1 MAWQLLILGYLVL
14 GGGAYLIRRR
24 LAVAFTEYSRV
35 INGFFFIV
43 ILYPLGLIIAAF
55 SSPNLSIGW
64 LNLILLLIGSVIFPV
79 INLLAYRASK
89 DIDAGLYTILHN
101 FIPIITVTAAWI
113 LLGEGL
119 NDYQLFGAAIIV
131 ISAFWATFPKFKH
144 GSKSSSAGLMIGLAA
159 ILLLGLAIVYERWML
174 TRVDFGAYLVYGW
187 GAQTLWMAII
197 AWRKRTQL
205 KILKDRK
212 TFLQV
217 LAYGFTNAFKGV
229 CLVGALVLSGN
240 ASIVGASTGF
250 MAALVVL
257 AAYYILKE
265 TELLWFKVSA
275 AVVGA
280 IGFII
285 LNAT

>member
-1 MAWQLLILGYLVL
+1 MIWQLLLLGYLIL

-24 LAVAFTEYSRV
+24 LAVAFTEYSRI
-35 INGFFFIV
+35 INGFFFV
-43 ILYPLGLIIAAF
+43 AILYPLGLIIAAF
-55 SSPNLSIGW
+55 TSPNLAISW
-64 LNLILLLIGSVIFPV
+64 LDIIFLIIGSAIFPI

-101 FIPIITVTAAWI
+101 FIPIITIVAASV
-113 LLGEGL
+113 LLHESL
-119 NDYQLFGAAIIV
+119 NNQQLLGAAIII

-144 GSKSSSAGLMIGLAA
+144 NSKSSLVGLAIGLLA

-197 AWRKRTQL
+197 AWPKRAQL
-205 KILKDRK
+205 KFLKERK
-212 TFLQV
+212 TFVQV
-217 LAYGFTNAFKGV
+217 LAYGATNAFKGV
-229 CLVGALVLSGN
+229 CMVGALALSGN

-257 AAYYILKE
+257 GAYFILKE
-265 TELLWFKVSA
+265 KELLWFKLSA
-275 AVVGA
+275 AIVGA
-280 IGFII
+280 IGFIL
-285 LNAT
+285 LNTA